1 MDDLEFESM
10 FEQVYDFATIL
21 KYTIKEVPLFEL
33 KNDVEEYLN
42 EAYKMCDEWI
52 ERNKERFEKIYY
64 NELRAM
70 NDEFER
76 SVL

>member
-21 KYTIKEVPLFEL
+21 KYTIREVPLFEL